1 MFIYFFKKYMFMQY
15 EIFRLKGY
23 SDDLG
28 FLVTEK

>member
-1 MFIYFFKKYMFMQY
+1 MFMQY

-28 FLVTEK
+28 FLVTEKLSCGKN